1 MNLSISII
9 SSIPDFLLFLLFC
22 SCDLEVV
29 LILHCASD
37 LQPPFVAYSATLDE
51 NIDAGVC
58 ADPCNTV
65 PTKAAKDHKALHMIE
80 SQEYIKTLKGKE
92 KRSWQPKVK
101 HAQESLFI
109 S

>member
-37 LQPPFVAYSATLDE
+37 LQPPFVAYS
-51 NIDAGVC
+51 
-58 ADPCNTV
+58 
-65 PTKAAKDHKALHMIE
+65 DHKALHMIE
-80 SQEYIKTLKGKE
+80 SQEYIKTPKGKE

-109 S
+109 A